1 MTRCLLHAQYAEILR
16 VRLLLTRVAAD
27 RHVMGDPMTLLL
39 VDDSARDAI
48 LLEEQLFDSM
58 GDGVTVEY
66 AASLRA
72 ALERVVK
79 GGVDGILLSLY
90 LPDSS
95 GLETFE
101 RVAEAHPTLA
111 IIVMTGRDD
120 ARAAERAVRLGA
132 RGHVVKDE
140 ATPAKLARAVTNAV
154 RGRGAKCPRTRAL
167 DRRSAR
173 VECGRPRRHTI

>member
-1 MTRCLLHAQYAEILR
+1 MH
-16 VRLLLTRVAAD
+16 LLLTRVAGD
-27 RHVMGDPMTLLL
+27 RHMMGDPMTLLL
-39 VDDSARDAI
+39 VDDSGRDAI
-48 LLEEQLFDSM
+48 LLEEQLVDSM

-72 ALERVVK
+72 ALERVVQ
-79 GGVDGILLSLY
+79 GGVDGILLNLH

-111 IIVMTGRDD
+111 IIVVTGRDD
-120 ARAAERAVRLGA
+120 AGVAERALRLGA
-132 RGHVVKDE
+132 RGHVVKDV
-140 ATPAKLARAVTNAV
+140 ATPAKLARAVTYAV
-154 RGRGAKCPRTRAL
+154 RGHGAKCPRTQAL